1 MTDHFDDERD
11 EIIDGDIT
19 ENNDSNQLSLSSTGE
34 PGWQDDRTA

>member
-19 ENNDSNQLSLSSTGE
+19 ENKDSNQQDDSE
-34 PGWQDDRTA
+34 YEKFCWQDDRTA

>member
-19 ENNDSNQLSLSSTGE
+19 ENNDSNQQIT
-34 PGWQDDRTA
+34 TVT